1 MNNRPSTIKRFI
13 VYATLACMVWQPAF
27 AAVTDIA
34 NTPLSSGQN
43 NPPPNLMFIL
53 DDSGSM
59 AGDFLPDYV
68 NTAGLGTVAN
78 AVMPRSDGSQ
88 DCTPGDPCYYAGGVN
103 GFNGVAYDP
112 KVNYKAGV
120 KYDGSAQLPAPLSTT
135 ALQADAYGALSP
147 TSTTVNLT
155 NSTVSTDKVWCNQS
169 SGGLCKRNG
178 ADNSGNILAAGGV
191 DSDSNNGTSFT
202 MAAGQFPYRAHKSNS
217 STQVFGLPES
227 MPAVA
232 SWSRSGTTVTFTTV
246 TAHGLAAGDKIFV
259 KQSGNTNIDGNVW
272 TVAATGL
279 TALQFQFTITTSG
292 GGTTGTAGF
301 YRKHTSATWS
311 RATGATLIT
320 VTTAAGHGLATGDLV
335 MIDADNNSQDKLG
348 TAVAVNVTAP
358 TTFTYTGVNSGT
370 TSGNATW
377 VRTGLYNVLQSSP
390 AANPIVYTITP
401 VEYCSDAALTNCTMA
416 TTPGTVPAG
425 FGFPAYV
432 RFCKTL
438 ADATA
443 TGAVTGTSGSGSP
456 ATPRCLS
463 KYIETSPGLVD
474 TYQFARYGLFARE
487 NIVSATTPYNN
498 RPTRNDCVGAPSCTY
513 TEEIHNYARWYTYY
527 RTRLTTMKTA
537 AGNALQPFTNIPT
550 ASPAQPTKLRVGFI
564 TINAQK
570 DGSGTLQSSVQGVR
584 YLKIADFVGG
594 AAGTQADNWFTKLY
608 QVGKASGPQVEIST
622 NSTPLREALSRV
634 GWIYSGKMG
643 SGLTGGLTQAAD
655 DPVQMSCQ
663 RNFSLLTTD
672 GYWNGAGG
680 QKLDGT
686 AMDNRDNVD
695 PKALAGYTDPVV
707 SHATGTYDG
716 NLLSGTTAG
725 TSAGGAGT
733 LADVALYY
741 YENDLRGGTAPNTG
755 PATNGAGV
763 NVATNNVPT
772 KAGNKDFVT
781 HQHMVTFS
789 VGLVDGLLRYQSDYE
804 TSLTG
809 DFANIK
815 NQTNGQCLW
824 TSGTCNWPS
833 PQQNTASA
841 LDDLWHAAV
850 NGRGTYYSG
859 RDAASLASGLNGALA
874 ALNTQVAAAAAAAT
888 SSPNITQTD
897 RQIFSTTY
905 ETDTWGGRIVSQN
918 IDPITGNVD
927 PTILWQADTQLLTK
941 VAAGADSRTIKTFSP
956 TASDK
961 LKNFSWVSLNA
972 TEQAYFSNK
981 CSSNPLN
988 MTQCATLTGGPTQ
1001 ANVNSGSNLVGYL
1014 RGWTGL
1020 ELNADFSVGSF
1031 RDRKFIESGGA
1042 VTQTIL
1048 GDTINAKPA
1057 YVRAP
1062 LLQYADTG
1070 YAAFLT
1076 ANLNRAPRLYVGA
1089 NDGYMHA
1096 FDGNTGSESWAY
1108 LPRFLMPG
1116 VWVLADA
1123 GYNTRHTYFADGSP
1137 ETADVYDTTTST
1149 WKTILVAGVNSGG
1162 RGYYAL
1168 DITNPTT
1175 PRGLW
1180 EFCADSTS
1188 CGVSS
1193 PNLGLTYGNPVI
1205 GKRSSDGKWVVV
1217 VTSGLNNVGTSGDGK
1232 GYFYVLDAITGAILD
1247 TQSTNVGDTTT
1258 PSGLMKIAG
1267 FFDNAVTDATLRYVY
1282 GGDQLGNVWRLD
1294 FGPPMAPVTPPAVP
1308 PAPPPATL
1316 SHLATLADANGKR
1329 QPITTKPMLSTI
1341 GVNKVLY
1348 IGTGRYMGG
1357 KDLSDPATQVPIDTT
1372 TAWQES
1378 LYAFKDKGTD
1388 YGNNLRTGAQL
1399 VTQTLSALSPTTRT
1413 VTTNAV
1419 DWNAKDGWFLD
1430 FNPGNASPGE
1440 RVNIDPDLVL
1450 GTLIVTTNVPVAAT
1464 GGASCSVGGDSWQ
1477 YQFDFRT
1484 GSFVPNANGVAGTKT
1499 GSVVTVGVAVI
1510 QLPSGAIKTISTGA
1524 DTSKTTGGVNIGAGA
1539 GTVRRFSYRER

>member
-1 MNNRPSTIKRFI
+1 MNNRLSTIKRFT
-13 VYATLACMVWQPAF
+13 VYATLACMVSQPAF

-68 NTAGLGTVAN
+68 NASGLGTVAN

-112 KVNYKAGV
+112 NVNYKPGV
-120 KYDGSAQLPAPLSTT
+120 KYDGSLQLAAPLSTT
-135 ALQADAYGALSP
+135 ALQADAYGALTPP
-147 TSTTVNLT
+147 TTTVNLT
-155 NSTVSTDKVWCNQS
+155 NSTVSTDKVWCNAS
-169 SGGLCKRNG
+169 SGGVCKRNG
-178 ADNSGNILAAGGV
+178 ADNSGVILPGGGL
-191 DSDSNNGTSFT
+191 DFDTKSDGTSFT
-202 MAAGQFPYRAHKSNS
+202 MANGQFPYRAHKSNS
-217 STQVFGLPES
+217 STQLFGLPES
-227 MPAVA
+227 MPAMA
-232 SWSRSGTTVTFTTV
+232 SWSRTGTTVTVTTV
-246 TAHGLAAGDKIFV
+246 TPHGLASGNTIFV
-259 KQSGNTNIDGNVW
+259 KSTGNTNIDGNVR

-279 TALQFQFTITTSG
+279 TALQFQFTIGTSG

-301 YRKHTSATWS
+301 YRKHDSGSWTRSSSTV
-311 RATGATLIT
+311 T
-320 VTTAAGHGLATGDLV
+320 VTTTTAHGLQVGDIILAQPSSSFTAGTFTV
-335 MIDADNNSQDKLG
+335 
-348 TAVAVNVTAP
+348 TAVP
-358 TTFTYTGVNSGT
+358 TTTTFQYSSSSGT
-370 TSGNATW
+370 GTIAGTW

-401 VEYCSDAALTNCTMA
+401 VEYCSDAALTTCTMA
-416 TTPGTVPAG
+416 TTPGTVPPG

-463 KYIETSPGLVD
+463 KYIETTPGLVD

-487 NIVSATTPYNN
+487 NIVSGTTPYLN
-498 RPTRNDCVGAPSCTY
+498 RPTRNDCAPSGTPASCTY
-513 TEEIHNYARWYTYY
+513 AEEIQNYARWYTYY

-537 AGNALQPFTNIPT
+537 AGNALRPFVNIPT
-550 ASPAQPTKLRVGFI
+550 ATPQQPTLLRVGFI

-570 DGSGTLQSSVQGVR
+570 DGAGTLQSSVQGVR

-634 GWIYSGKMG
+634 GWIYAGKMG

-663 RNFSLLTTD
+663 RNFALLTTD
-672 GYWNGAGG
+672 GYWNGSAG
-680 QKLDGT
+680 QKLDGS

-725 TSAGGAGT
+725 TSAGGSGT

-772 KAGNKDFVT
+772 KAGNKDFAT

-789 VGLVDGLLRYQSDYE
+789 VGLVDGLLRYQPDYE

-815 NQTNGQCLW
+815 NQTSGQCLW

-850 NGRGTYYSG
+850 NSRGTYYSG

-941 VAAGADSRTIKTFSP
+941 VAAAADSRTIKTFSP
-956 TASDK
+956 AASDK

-972 TEQAYFSNK
+972 TEQAYFANK

-1031 RDRKFIESGGA
+1031 RDRKFIEPGGV

-1062 LLQYADTG
+1062 LMKYADTG

-1076 ANLNRAPRLYVGA
+1076 ANLNRAPRLFVGA

-1116 VWVLADA
+1116 LWVLADA
-1123 GYNTRHTYFADGSP
+1123 GYNNRHAYFADGSP

-1217 VTSGLNNVGTSGDGK
+1217 VSSGLNNVGTSGDGK

-1294 FGPPMAPVTPPAVP
+1294 FGAPMAPVTPPAVP
-1308 PAPPPATL
+1308 PAPPPATVT
-1316 SHLATLADANGKR
+1316 HLATLKDASGKL
-1329 QPITTKPMLSTI
+1329 QPITTKPTLTTI

-1357 KDLSDPATQVPIDTT
+1357 KDLSDPATQVPADTT

-1399 VTQTLSALSPTTRT
+1399 VTQTLSALSPTQRT

-1440 RVNIDPDLVL
+1440 RVNIDPELVL
-1450 GTLIVTTNVPVAAT
+1450 GTLLVATNVPVAAT
-1464 GGASCSVGGDSWQ
+1464 GGASCSIGGDSWL

-1484 GSFVPNANGVAGTKT
+1484 GSFISTANGVAGTKT
-1499 GSVVTVGVAVI
+1499 GSVITVGMAGI
-1510 QLPSGAIKTISTGA
+1510 QLQSGAVKATLTDNRGNHPLE
-1524 DTSKTTGGVNIGAGA
+1524 GVNIGAGA